1 MKNNDITKKIISSAW
16 MDRDEFESTDFLAL
30 ADEAIFNHLKGVGY
44 LGSKA
49 YAYIDPDGTIPVEF
63 TIKVDKE
70 VKQFTVRVERTVF
83 HRAHW
88 DDLVYTPGLFF
99 QLNDKAYSYWRLI
112 LAIKRYHH
120 LSEEDAIAFF
130 NAVEKRYKDG
140 TLNA

>member
-1 MKNNDITKKIISSAW
+1 MKITDTTKKITSSAW

-30 ADEAIFNHLKGVGY
+30 ADKVIFNRLKGVGNQGAKR
-44 LGSKA
+44 L
-49 YAYIDPDGTIPVEF
+49 AYIDKDDTIPVEF

-70 VKQFTVRVERTVF
+70 IKTFTVRVDRTVF

-99 QLNDKAYSYWRLI
+99 ELNDKAYNYWRLI
-112 LAIKRYHH
+112 IAIERYHH